1 MPQEGQIRKPV
12 TAENAIVNTEADTA
26 GNASQ
31 AQAAPSAE
39 YQDAAEGLD
48 SVLDDIESVLENNA
62 EDYVNHFVQKGGE

>member
-12 TAENAIVNTEADTA
+12 TAANAVVNTEADTA
-26 GNASQ
+26 ENASQ
-31 AQAAPSAE
+31 TQAAPSAE

>member
-12 TAENAIVNTEADTA
+12 TAANAIVNTAE
-26 GNASQ
+26 NASQ

>member
-12 TAENAIVNTEADTA
+12 TAANAIVNAA

-31 AQAAPSAE
+31 TQAAPSAE

-62 EDYVNHFVQKGGE
+62 EDYVSHFVQKGGE

>member
-12 TAENAIVNTEADTA
+12 TAANAVVNAAE
-26 GNASQ
+26 NASQ
-31 AQAAPSAE
+31 TQAAPSAE

>member
-12 TAENAIVNTEADTA
+12 TAANAIVNAAE
-26 GNASQ
+26 NASQ
-31 AQAAPSAE
+31 TQAAPSAE

>member
-12 TAENAIVNTEADTA
+12 TAANAIVNAA

-31 AQAAPSAE
+31 TQAAPSVE